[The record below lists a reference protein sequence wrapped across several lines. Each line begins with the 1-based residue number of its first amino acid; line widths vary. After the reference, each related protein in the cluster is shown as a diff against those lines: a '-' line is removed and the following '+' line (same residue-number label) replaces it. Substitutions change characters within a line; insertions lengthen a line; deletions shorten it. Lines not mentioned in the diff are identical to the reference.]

1 MSHSEQTLTST
12 SSVIAHQ
19 DASPSP
25 YTKPVPAGSQ
35 VTFHWHREGVCGG
48 TEQQAENGWD
58 CSHHG
63 WTASYLAPC
72 PADCKDVDKT
82 QLKFFKIHESAL
94 IDYRDGRWSK
104 GTTAGERTGY
114 WGTDDIFYKNGNKQ
128 TVTIP
133 KDIPSGNYVLR
144 TEVMSKHNNNGNP
157 ENVIPSTQFWP
168 QACNSTLLVMLN
180 SL

>member
-1 MSHSEQTLTST
+1 MSPAERTLIPPSI
-12 SSVIAHQ
+12 VIAHFN
-19 DASPSP
+19 ATSSP
-25 YTKPVPAGSQ
+25 YTKPAPAGSQ
-35 VTFHWHREGVCGG
+35 VTFHWHRTGTCGG
-48 TEQQAENGWD
+48 QGTQAETGWD

-63 WTASYLAPC
+63 WTATYLAPC

-94 IDYRDGRWSK
+94 IDYRAGRWSK
-104 GTTAGERTGY
+104 DTPGEWTGY

-133 KDIPSGNYVLR
+133 SNIPSGNYVLR
-144 TEVMSKHNNNGNP
+144 TEVMSKHNNGP
-157 ENVIPSTQFWP
+157 DDSQTVSSTQFWP
-168 QACNSTLLVMLN
+168 QACNSTLWVMLN